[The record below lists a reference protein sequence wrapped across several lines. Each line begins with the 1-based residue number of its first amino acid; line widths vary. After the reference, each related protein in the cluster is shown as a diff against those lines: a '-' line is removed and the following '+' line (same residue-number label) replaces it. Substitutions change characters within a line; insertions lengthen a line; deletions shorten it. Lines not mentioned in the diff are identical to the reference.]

1 MVVTTLSPSR
11 NSVISE
17 YMTELSASVALRY
30 MATFSRLG
38 ALMNCAIA
46 SNDASNCAV
55 IARDAS
61 DWLRCTFSSPGA
73 RS

>member
-30 MATFSRLG
+30 TATFSRLG
-38 ALMNCAIA
+38 ALMNWAIV
-46 SNDASNCAV
+46 SNDASNCVV
-55 IARDAS
+55 IACDAS
-61 DWLRCTFSSPGA
+61 DWPRCTFS
-73 RS
+73 